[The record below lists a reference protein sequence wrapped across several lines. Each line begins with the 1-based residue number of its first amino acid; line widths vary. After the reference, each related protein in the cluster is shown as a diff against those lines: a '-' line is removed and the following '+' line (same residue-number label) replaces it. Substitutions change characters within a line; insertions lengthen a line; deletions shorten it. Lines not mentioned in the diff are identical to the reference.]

1 MAKQNSKS
9 KKYFLIFSAIFILII
24 GIVCIDIARRTT
36 FPGGKPQL
44 KERIF
49 QKDGESPDSS
59 KVSDT
64 IKKAN

>member
-9 KKYFLIFSAIFILII
+9 KKYFLVFSAIFILII

-36 FPGGKPQL
+36 FPGSKPQL

-49 QKDGESPDSS
+49 EDNEKSKDSLN
-59 KVSDT
+59 VSDST
-64 IKKAN
+64 NKVD